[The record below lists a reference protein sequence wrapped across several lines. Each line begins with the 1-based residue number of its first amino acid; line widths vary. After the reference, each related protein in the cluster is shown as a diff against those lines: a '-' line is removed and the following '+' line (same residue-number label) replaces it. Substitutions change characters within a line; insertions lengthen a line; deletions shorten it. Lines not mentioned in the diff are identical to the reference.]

1 MTLKKLLEQLNSI
14 PKKHLNTDV
23 RVSVDALIDEGITEN
38 FWFTDVEV
46 REPSS
51 GLDKPEIII
60 SLKFQEVNNNQI
72 DRNAFGRL
80 LLNATLMRS
89 ETKNKGEEND
99 SSN

>member
-46 REPSS
+46 KEISS
-51 GLDKPEIII
+51 GLNQPEIII
-60 SLKFQEVNNNQI
+60 S
-72 DRNAFGRL
+72 G
-80 LLNATLMRS
+80 S
-89 ETKNKGEEND
+89 E
-99 SSN
+99 